1 MNSPTNDDTD
11 ELADDLAGEYVLGT
25 LSAGERRRVELS
37 LPHEPALRAAVA
49 AWEARLLPLT
59 AMAEP
64 AEPSPQVWAR
74 VEASL
79 AGARRP
85 AAATDTRRWW
95 ERLGV
100 WRALA
105 ATGFAA
111 AAIMA
116 VVPRLQAPVAA
127 PRYMVVL
134 AAPNN
139 MAPGW
144 IVQVDA
150 AGALKL
156 VPLGTTSVAPDK
168 SLQLW
173 TKGEGWK
180 GPVSLGLVQP
190 GKAVDISLARLPP
203 LQANQLFEI
212 TLEPKSGSPI
222 GRPTGPILY
231 IGRAVQ
237 ML

>member
-1 MNSPTNDDTD
+1 MSPMDEDTD
-11 ELADDLAGEYVLGT
+11 ELAGEYVLGT

-49 AWEARLLPLT
+49 GWEARLLPL
-59 AMAEP
+59 AALAPP

-79 AGARRP
+79 AAARRP
-85 AAATDTRRWW
+85 APAPPTGARPWW

-111 AAIMA
+111 AAFMA
-116 VVPRLQAPVAA
+116 VVPRLPAPVAA

-144 IVQVDA
+144 IVQADT

-156 VPLGTTSVAPDK
+156 V
-168 SLQLW
+168 
-173 TKGEGWK
+173 
-180 GPVSLGLVQP
+180 
-190 GKAVDISLARLPP
+190 P

-212 TLEPKSGSPI
+212 TLEPKNGSPI

-231 IGRAVQ
+231 IGRAVR

>member
-85 AAATDTRRWW
+85 AAATDTGRWW

>member
-1 MNSPTNDDTD
+1 MSPMDDDTED
-11 ELADDLAGEYVLGT
+11 MAGEYVLGT

-64 AEPSPQVWAR
+64 AEPSPQLWAR

-79 AGARRP
+79 AGARKPMP
-85 AAATDTRRWW
+85 AAAELAWWRR
-95 ERLGV
+95 LNV

-111 AAIMA
+111 AAILA
-116 VVPRLQAPVAA
+116 VVPRLQAPDAA

-144 IVQVDA
+144 IVQVNTE
-150 AGALKL
+150 GALKL
-156 VPLGTTSVAPDK
+156 VPLGTTSLPPDR

-173 TKGEGWK
+173 TKGDGWK
-180 GPVSLGLVQP
+180 GPVSLGLVEP
-190 GKAVDISLARLPP
+190 GKAVDISLASLPP

-231 IGRAVQ
+231 IGRAVR